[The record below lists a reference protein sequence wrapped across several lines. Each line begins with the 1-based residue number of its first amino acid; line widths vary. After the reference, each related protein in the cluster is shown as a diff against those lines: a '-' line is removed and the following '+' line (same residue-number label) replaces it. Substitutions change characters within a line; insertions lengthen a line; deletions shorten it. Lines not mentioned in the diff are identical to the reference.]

1 MTLYKNVDLEDLKSI
16 MKKGILP
23 ISKTGNNWGA
33 GKRAPNSTDVSLPLC
48 RHWRSTILSRNTVW
62 LFSKSK
68 SKLPKTNSSKAT
80 STKASTA
87 NTPQPKFKPEQ
98 IKNIYIPSMYENRE
112 DLEQFISGLNVTFV
126 EIEGTVTV
134 GTETNEITEET
145 KTMFA
150 QRTSINTA
158 DYNFLFCW
166 DDNKKMNSIENVN
179 YKF

>member
-33 GKRAPNSTDVSLPLC
+33 GKRAPNSTEV
-48 RHWRSTILSRNTVW
+48 VY
-62 LFSKSK
+62 LFSA
-68 SKLPKTNSSKAT
+68 TGEYNSFPQYGLALLEVEVD
-80 STKASTA
+80 A
-87 NTPQPKFKPEQ
+87 NENEFFEGDVNEGKYSEYTTTEVNPEQ

-126 EIEGTVTV
+126 DIEGTVTV
-134 GTETNEITEET
+134 GTETVEITEEM
-145 KTMFA
+145 KTMFG
-150 QRTSINTA
+150 QRTSVNTA